1 MKKIGFDKRDSEFR
15 KFYFD
20 DDEITST
27 NPPKYIVKYIDN
39 EKDIDYIECDNVFY
53 LKPANIQDNKNKEID
68 TDKSLDFKKS
78 EIEIKSEPK
87 HVQKK
92 SEVDIKSE
100 VKEEQ
105 PKKKRTYVK
114 KKSVEKEETI
124 VKEKKFDKIEYKVID
139 EAFTSDDDIQNM
151 LNTYG
156 EEGWELCGF
165 DIYHTG
171 LVKSNTNII
180 CILKKWR

>member
-1 MKKIGFDKRDSEFR
+1 MKKIGFDKRDIEFR

-20 DDEITST
+20 DDEVTSS
-27 NPPKYIVKYIDN
+27 NPPKYVVRYIDN

-53 LKPANIQDNKNKEID
+53 LKPVNIQENKHNEINL
-68 TDKSLDFKKS
+68 DKSLEVEKP
-78 EIEIKSEPK
+78 EIDDNSKLK
-87 HVQKK
+87 LTQKK
-92 SEVDIKSE
+92 SDGDIKDE
-100 VKEEQ
+100 VKEE
-105 PKKKRTYVK
+105 PIKKKRTYTK
-114 KKSVEKEETI
+114 KKLIEKEESI
-124 VKEKKFDKIEYKVID
+124 VKENKSDKIEYKVID
-139 EAFTSDDDIQNM
+139 EIFTSDDDIQNM